1 MRNLVANKQL
11 LYLFFSSALVP
22 FVGMGLLPILPLY
35 AAQFGATP
43 TAVGLYYAIMYLAS
57 LMGVL
62 LTERLAKWLTYKGAF
77 IVAGALGIPLLALM
91 GQVTT
96 FWQLV
101 LVTAAVW
108 FFGTAVMTL
117 VSVLTGLLANG
128 KSRGRWFSLM
138 VLVYPLGALFGGTAV
153 GQLIAQYGYPFMF
166 IVLAATWIIL
176 PAVGIFGLNGQQL
189 TRPAPAASEHKSA
202 TTGSRQTFYL
212 LLLTSLLSGVAV
224 NVGRLGMPLS
234 MQVLDFSAGAVA
246 STATVSGLVTIPIV
260 LLIGVLSDRLERKR
274 FLMLAYALAAA
285 GVMLLVIASQLW
297 HFWLAATLLLVSASV
312 KGAVASAFAA
322 DILTPAAL
330 THSLPRLNAMDSV
343 ASIAIF
349 AATGYVVETL
359 GPLALYS
366 LAAVLVVGA
375 VLQLRQ
381 LQSHQTPVLRAATAR
396 IQCVP
401 C

>member
-1 MRNLVANKQL
+1 MRSLVANKQL

-43 TAVGLYYAIMYLAS
+43 TTVGLYYAIMYLAS

-62 LTERLAKWLTYKGAF
+62 LTERLARWLTYKGAF
-77 IVAGALGIPLLALM
+77 IIAGVLGIPMLALM
-91 GQVTT
+91 GQVTA

-101 LVTAAVW
+101 LLTAAVW

-153 GQLIAQYGYPFMF
+153 GQLIARHGYPVMF
-166 IVLAATWIIL
+166 IVLGATWIIL
-176 PAVGIFGLNGQQL
+176 PAIGIFGLNGQQL
-189 TRPAPAASEHKSA
+189 TRPAPAAPEHESA
-202 TTGSRQTFYL
+202 ATGSGQTFYL

-234 MQVLDFSAGAVA
+234 MQVLDFSASAVA

-343 ASIAIF
+343 ASIVIF

-366 LAAVLVVGA
+366 LAAVLAVGA

-381 LQSHQTPVLRAATAR
+381 IQGHQSPALRAATAR
-396 IQCVP
+396 LQCVP